1 MARKM
6 NFDHKT
12 LLKVYTNPHIPNV
25 PSIDPWEA
33 KEYAPHL
40 VAAFIKHGFDSRRQV
55 AHWLAQAGYE
65 TGCFNWLEEFGGRS
79 QAVKFGYSGG
89 PDFYGRGTAMT
100 THDYNYAEVGE
111 IMGVQDLAQRPWII
125 GCKDDEPTEW
135 PRDTRLCIESG
146 VAFARLR
153 GIRDMADAGDAAFD
167 RIMKTWL
174 GAVDHP
180 SYRDRWALYRAMI
193 IKLPR
198 PLFVDA

>member
-1 MARKM
+1 MALKM

-12 LLKVYTNPHIPNV
+12 LLKVYTNPQIPNV

-55 AHWLAQAGYE
+55 AHWLAQSGYE

-89 PDFYGRGTAMT
+89 ADFYGRGTAMT
-100 THDYNYAEVGE
+100 THDYNYAEVGKL
-111 IMGVQDLAQRPWII
+111 MGLQDLARRPSVI

-153 GIRDMADAGDAAFD
+153 GIRDMADAGDGAFD
-167 RIMKTWL
+167 EIMKTWL
-174 GAVDHP
+174 GAVNHR
-180 SYRDRWALYRAMI
+180 SYSDRWALYRAMI
-193 IKLPR
+193 NKLPR
-198 PLFVDA
+198 PLFVEA